1 MGRRLSRVAARR
13 VVRVAVLSVVLLS
26 LAGGIAYA
34 TIPNGNHVYTACV
47 LRATGTVR
55 LIDTSLSSHDL
66 RSHCSP
72 FEDEI
77 SWNQQGVAG
86 NPGPAGPAGPAGTPG
101 AAGPA
106 GPAGPVG
113 PAGPAGAVGPAGPAG
128 PAGSKGDTGAE
139 GPQGPQ
145 GATGVQ
151 GPKGDTGPMGPS
163 GLAVGQKLIAG
174 GTYGVTADPQNEQA
188 GDTVPT
194 YVSTGGFTIT
204 WNSPGNYTITMPQ
217 GTWACYPIVSFQAYF
232 RSVTPTI
239 QYGAGDGTV
248 FTVDFGGQ
256 DTTFNFSF
264 IQPC

>member
-13 VVRVAVLSVVLLS
+13 VVRVAVLSVVLLG

-34 TIPNGNHVYTACV
+34 TIPDSNHVYTACM
-47 LRATGTVR
+47 LKATGTVR
-55 LIDTSLSSHDL
+55 LIDTSLPNHDL
-66 RSHCSP
+66 RSHCTP
-72 FEDEI
+72 WEEQI
-77 SWNQQGVAG
+77 SWNQQGQQGNAG
-86 NPGPAGPAGPAGTPG
+86 LQGPKGDTGPQGP
-101 AAGPA
+101 
-106 GPAGPVG
+106 
-113 PAGPAGAVGPAGPAG
+113 
-128 PAGSKGDTGAE
+128 KGDTGA
-139 GPQGPQ
+139 QGPQ
-145 GATGVQ
+145 GIQGPQGDTGAAGAQ

-174 GTYGVTADPQNEQA
+174 GTYGQTADPANEQP

-204 WNSPGNYTITMPQ
+204 WNSPGNYTITMPPK
-217 GTWACYPIVSFQAYF
+217 TWACYPIVSFQAYF

-248 FTVDFGGQ
+248 FVVDFGGQ